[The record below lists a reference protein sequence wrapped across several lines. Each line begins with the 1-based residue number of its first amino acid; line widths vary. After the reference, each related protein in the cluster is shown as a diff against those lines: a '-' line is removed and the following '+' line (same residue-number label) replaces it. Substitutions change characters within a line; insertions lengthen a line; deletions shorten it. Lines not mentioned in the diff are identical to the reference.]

1 MIKLLWKALFGRFS
15 TKELNSL
22 ISSTQSSGVR
32 YWMWKIYLYRHARD
46 LSYDDIRLV
55 SQSKNDKAG
64 EYMVNSLARVSDQE
78 EVAQKLPQVP
88 LKTFQK
94 LTRPVSARCLEIL
107 FEQNR
112 MEKLFWYVKIFPLN
126 VSGEIRLVKRA
137 QATQNYPYEKLLNV
151 YLQYNHSDRVFYYP
165 EAQHALIG
173 LGEKYAK
180 VLIERFNVV
189 YTPTEWILEDILAFN
204 NERLIA
210 KLLFKTVIESQKIQ
224 AEIQSRFPHLQKAL
238 EIADLRRRFRSN
250 TMLAAQYGVC
260 NVFNDEQ
267 KEMGDL
273 LAVQNYKNQ
282 SLINSIMAENRFHSL
297 SFLAWFLYR
306 YPELQKQ
313 VPLRF
318 YERFL

>member
-78 EVAQKLPQVP
+78 GVAQKLPQVP
-88 LKTFQK
+88 LKIFQK

-126 VSGEIRLVKRA
+126 VSGEIRLVKRV
-137 QATQNYPYEKLLNV
+137 QTTQNYPYEKLLNV
-151 YLQYNHSDRVFYYP
+151 YLQYNHSDCVFYYP

-224 AEIQSRFPHLQKAL
+224 AEIQSRFPHLKKAL